1 MISFEN
7 EKCVEKMRSRTQ
19 LSIPS
24 ISVKRCRGIGNVVML
39 LPVLDR
45 LVEQGTQVHL
55 VTQPQWVDTLQKF
68 RPSLTVDD
76 QCHAHTIDLDAATES
91 LKPVKHR
98 TAEFADL
105 LGVTGP
111 IDAPRISVRE
121 EWSRR
126 FHPWRGAVG
135 FAPEAG
141 HASREWPVE
150 CAVELGNTL
159 KDSPLI
165 LIGAKVGPP
174 IPCALDTRGQ
184 LDLKDLFGLLG
195 TLRLLICMDSG
206 ILHLGAAIGVP
217 TISIFGGVDP
227 RYRIATTQPVIA
239 LQAKLDCCP
248 CNKQETCDGAFDCIK
263 AISPQA
269 VLDVIK
275 ENAKITERTIR
286 QVG

>member
-1 MISFEN
+1 M
-7 EKCVEKMRSRTQ
+7 
-19 LSIPS
+19 
-24 ISVKRCRGIGNVVML
+24 ML

-45 LVEQGTQVHL
+45 LAEQGTDVHL
-55 VTQPQWVDTLQKF
+55 VTQPQWVETFQKL
-68 RPSLTVDD
+68 RPSLKVDD
-76 QCHAHTIDLDAATES
+76 QCQAHTIDLDVATES

-98 TAEFADL
+98 TEEFADL
-105 LGVTGP
+105 LGVTGLL
-111 IDAPRISVRE
+111 DAPRVSNNE
-121 EWSRR
+121 EWGRR
-126 FHPWRGAVG
+126 FDRWRGAVG

-150 CAVELGNTL
+150 YAVELGQAL

-165 LIGAKVGPP
+165 LIGAKVGPR

-195 TLRLLICMDSG
+195 RLRLLICMDSG

-217 TISIFGGVDP
+217 VISIFGGVDP
-227 RYRIATTQPVIA
+227 RYRIATTQKVIA

-248 CNKQETCDGAFDCIK
+248 CNKQETCDGVFDCIK
-263 AISPQA
+263 AISPRS
-269 VLDVIK
+269 VLDVL
-275 ENAKITERTIR
+275 EQNAKITELTIR